1 MWKEVVLMLYLDR
14 TQECS
19 TRVLHAPSPS
29 KQTASRLARLEAMS
43 LERVRTNLTAHSLLQ
58 AVLLWLSFAMAVIWK
73 KQDDGPITTVNG
85 WFVGLAAGSVVTVAT
100 AGAVVIIL
108 FLTAVIID
116 IALSDDDDD
125 EANQPLGRKAF
136 IDAWQPIV
144 LWCVA
149 AAWLYAP
156 IKLGLLA
163 TAMWPYQVALA
174 AIWLLP
180 ALHSLKYTY
189 AIWLRVYWLKAQVG
203 QGYVQVYDLDI
214 WPPQLAYA
222 KVPYDGHT
230 ALLESLVL
238 AGNYQ
243 QAIEAAGATGR
254 QIDGLVTDL
263 LTELADADAVAT
275 DHLEGDIATQVERRR
290 EAIINHYVAGIEAAT
305 DAFVRGETAVRDDER
320 AAQSASD
327 EFILSQDRLIAG
339 MNAQAFLDETERFAG
354 APAASGKIR
363 RALAFVRS
371 LSRQQRKE

>member
-1 MWKEVVLMLYLDR
+1 MLYLDR
-14 TQECS
+14 TEQCG
-19 TRVLHAPSPS
+19 TQVLHAPNPS
-29 KQTASRLARLEAMS
+29 KQTASRLGWLEATS
-43 LERVRTNLTAHSLLQ
+43 FERVRTNLTAHSLLQ
-58 AVLLWLSFAMAVIWK
+58 AVLLWLSFAMAIIWK
-73 KQDDGPITTVNG
+73 GQNGGPITTVNS
-85 WFVGLAAGSVVTVAT
+85 WFVGLAAGSVVTIVVTVAMI
-100 AGAVVIIL
+100 VVLLLAAI
-108 FLTAVIID
+108 VID
-116 IALSDDDDD
+116 MALSDGGYD
-125 EANQPLGRKAF
+125 EANRPLGRKAF

-163 TAMWPYQVALA
+163 TAMWPYQAALA

-180 ALHSLKYTY
+180 ALWSLKYTY
-189 AIWLRVYWLKAQVG
+189 ATWLRVYWLKAQID
-203 QGYVQVYDLDI
+203 QGYIQVYDLDI

-238 AGNYQ
+238 AGKYQ

-254 QIDGLVTDL
+254 QIDRLVTEL
-263 LTELADADAVAT
+263 LAQLADAVAT
-275 DHLEGDIATQVERRR
+275 DHLEGDMATQVERRR

-305 DAFVRGETAVRDDER
+305 DAFVRGETAARDDER
-320 AAQSASD
+320 AAQSAKD

-371 LSRQQRKE
+371 LSRQQQKE

>member
-1 MWKEVVLMLYLDR
+1 MAR
-14 TQECS
+14 
-19 TRVLHAPSPS
+19 
-29 KQTASRLARLEAMS
+29 RLARLEATS

-58 AVLLWLSFAMAVIWK
+58 AVLLWLSFAMAIIWK
-73 KQDDGPITTVNG
+73 EHGGPIATVNG
-85 WFVGLAAGSVVTVAT
+85 WLSGLAAGSVVTIVVTVAMI
-100 AGAVVIIL
+100 VVLLLAAI
-108 FLTAVIID
+108 VID
-116 IALSDDDDD
+116 IALSDDGYD
-125 EANQPLGRKAF
+125 EANRPLGRKAF

-163 TAMWPYQVALA
+163 TAMWPYQAMLA

-180 ALHSLKYTY
+180 ALWSLKYTY
-189 AIWLRVYWLKAQVG
+189 ATWLRVYWLKSQIA

-263 LTELADADAVAT
+263 LAELADADAVAT

-305 DAFVRGETAVRDDER
+305 DAFVQGETAVRDDER
-320 AAQSASD
+320 AAQSAKD

-339 MNAQAFLDETERFAG
+339 MNARAFLDETERFAG

-371 LSRQQRKE
+371 LSRQQREE

>member
-1 MWKEVVLMLYLDR
+1 MLYLDR
-14 TQECS
+14 REECG
-19 TRVLHAPSPS
+19 TRVLHVPSPS
-29 KQTASRLARLEAMS
+29 KQVARRLARLEAMS

-85 WFVGLAAGSVVTVAT
+85 WLSGLAAGSVVTVAT
-100 AGAVVIIL
+100 AGAVVVII
-108 FLTAVIID
+108 FLVAIIID
-116 IALSDDDDD
+116 IVLSDNGDD
-125 EANQPLGRKAF
+125 EANRPLGHKAF
-136 IDAWQPIV
+136 INSCQPLAI
-144 LWCVA
+144 WCVA
-149 AAWLYAP
+149 AVWLYAP

-163 TAMWPYQVALA
+163 TAMWPYQAALA

-180 ALHSLKYTY
+180 ALWSLKYTY
-189 AIWLRVYWLKAQVG
+189 AIWLRVYWLKSQIA

-238 AGNYQ
+238 AGKYQ

-254 QIDGLVTDL
+254 QIDRLVTEL
-263 LTELADADAVAT
+263 LAQLADADAVAT
-275 DHLEGDIATQVERRR
+275 DHLEGDMATQVERRR

-305 DAFVRGETAVRDDER
+305 DAFVRGETAARDDER
-320 AAQSASD
+320 AAQSASA

-339 MNAQAFLDETERFAG
+339 MNARAFLDETERFAG

>member
-1 MWKEVVLMLYLDR
+1 MLYLGQ
-14 TQECS
+14 TQECG
-19 TRVLHAPSPS
+19 TQVLHTPSPS
-29 KQTASRLARLEAMS
+29 KQMASRLARLEVTN
-43 LERVRTNLTAHSLLQ
+43 LERVRSYLTIHSLLQ

-73 KQDDGPITTVNG
+73 GQDGPITTVNS
-85 WFVGLAAGSVVTVAT
+85 WFVGLAAGGVVTAAT
-100 AGAVVIIL
+100 AGAVVVMI
-108 FLTAVIID
+108 FLVAIIID
-116 IALSDDDDD
+116 IALSDDGYD
-125 EANQPLGRKAF
+125 EANRPLGRKAF

-163 TAMWPYQVALA
+163 TSLWPYQAMLA

-203 QGYVQVYDLDI
+203 QGYVQAYDLDTL
-214 WPPQLAYA
+214 PPQLAYA
-222 KVPYDGHT
+222 KVPYNGRT
-230 ALLESLVL
+230 ELIESLIL
-238 AGNYQ
+238 AGKYQ

-254 QIDGLVTDL
+254 QIDGLVTEL
-263 LTELADADAVAT
+263 LAELADADAVAT

-320 AAQSASD
+320 AAQSAKD

-339 MNAQAFLDETERFAG
+339 MNARAFLDETERFAG

-371 LSRQQRKE
+371 LSRQQREE

>member
-1 MWKEVVLMLYLDR
+1 MLYLDQ

-19 TRVLHAPSPS
+19 TRVLHAPNPS
-29 KQTASRLARLEAMS
+29 KQMARRLARLEATS

-58 AVLLWLSFAMAVIWK
+58 AVLLWLSFAMAIIWK
-73 KQDDGPITTVNG
+73 GQNGGPIATVNG
-85 WFVGLAAGSVVTVAT
+85 WLSGLAAGSVVTVAT
-100 AGAVVIIL
+100 AGAAVIMI
-108 FLTAVIID
+108 FLVAVIID
-116 IALSDDDDD
+116 IVLSDNGDE
-125 EANQPLGRKAF
+125 EANHPLGHKAF
-136 IDAWQPIV
+136 INSCQPLAI
-144 LWCVA
+144 WCA
-149 AAWLYAP
+149 AVTWLYAP

-163 TAMWPYQVALA
+163 TSLWPCQAALA

-180 ALHSLKYTY
+180 ALYSLKYTY
-189 AIWLRVYWLKAQVG
+189 ATWLRVYWLKSQIA

-263 LTELADADAVAT
+263 LAELADADAVAT

-290 EAIINHYVAGIEAAT
+290 QGIINHYSRKIAAAT
-305 DAFVRGETAVRDDER
+305 NTFVQSKAAARDDER
-320 AAQSASD
+320 AAQSEGAA
-327 EFILSQDRLIAG
+327 FILSQDRLIAQ
-339 MNAQAFLDETERFAG
+339 MNAQAFLDETERFAS
-354 APAASGKIR
+354 ASDDTSGSIR
-363 RALAFVRS
+363 QALAFVRS
-371 LSRQQRKE
+371 ISRQQRKE

>member
-1 MWKEVVLMLYLDR
+1 MLYVDR
-14 TQECS
+14 TEQCG
-19 TRVLHAPSPS
+19 TQVLHAPNPS
-29 KQTASRLARLEAMS
+29 KQTASRLARLEATS
-43 LERVRTNLTAHSLLQ
+43 LERVRSYLTIHSLLQ

-73 KQDDGPITTVNG
+73 GQDGPITTVSS
-85 WFVGLAAGSVVTVAT
+85 WFVGLVAGGVVTVAT
-100 AGAVVIIL
+100 AGAAVIMI
-108 FLTAVIID
+108 FLVAIIID
-116 IALSDDDDD
+116 IVLSDNGDD
-125 EANQPLGRKAF
+125 EANRPLGRKVF

-163 TAMWPYQVALA
+163 TAMWPYQAMLA

-180 ALHSLKYTY
+180 ALWSLKYTY
-189 AIWLRVYWLKAQVG
+189 ATWLRVYWLKAQVAR
-203 QGYVQVYDLDI
+203 GYIQVYDLDI

-222 KVPYDGHT
+222 KVPYNGQT
-230 ALLESLVL
+230 ELLESLIL
-238 AGNYQ
+238 AGKYQ

-263 LTELADADAVAT
+263 LAQLADADAVAT

-320 AAQSASD
+320 AAQSAKD

-339 MNAQAFLDETERFAG
+339 MNAQAFLGETERFG
-354 APAASGKIR
+354 DAPAASSKIR
-363 RALAFVRS
+363 QALAFVRS

>member
-1 MWKEVVLMLYLDR
+1 MIHLDQ
-14 TQECS
+14 TQAES
-19 TRVLHAPSPS
+19 TRVLHAPNPS
-29 KQTASRLARLEAMS
+29 KQMARRLARLEATS

-58 AVLLWLSFAMAVIWK
+58 AVLLWLSFAMAIIWK
-73 KQDDGPITTVNG
+73 EHGGPIATVNG
-85 WFVGLAAGSVVTVAT
+85 WLSGLAAGSVVTIVVTVAMI
-100 AGAVVIIL
+100 VVLLLAAI
-108 FLTAVIID
+108 VID
-116 IALSDDDDD
+116 IALSDGGYD
-125 EANQPLGRKAF
+125 EANRPLGRKAF

-163 TAMWPYQVALA
+163 TAMWPYQAMLA

-180 ALHSLKYTY
+180 ALWSLKYTY
-189 AIWLRVYWLKAQVG
+189 ATWLRVYWLKRQAK
-203 QGYVQVYDLDI
+203 QGNIQAYNLDTL
-214 WPPQLAYA
+214 PPQLAYA

-238 AGNYQ
+238 AGKYQ

-263 LTELADADAVAT
+263 LAELADADAVAT

-305 DAFVRGETAVRDDER
+305 DAFVQGETAVRDDER
-320 AAQSASD
+320 AAQSAKD
-327 EFILSQDRLIAG
+327 EFILSQDRLIAQ
-339 MNAQAFLDETERFAG
+339 MNAQAFLGETERFAG

-371 LSRQQRKE
+371 ISRQQRKE

>member
-1 MWKEVVLMLYLDR
+1 MLYLDQ

-29 KQTASRLARLEAMS
+29 KQTASRLARLEATS
-43 LERVRTNLTAHSLLQ
+43 LERVRSYLTIHSLLQ

-73 KQDDGPITTVNG
+73 GQDGPITTVNG
-85 WFVGLAAGSVVTVAT
+85 WFVGLAAGGVVTVAT
-100 AGAVVIIL
+100 AGAVVIMI
-108 FLTAVIID
+108 FLVAIIID
-116 IALSDDDDD
+116 IVLSDNGDDKPD
-125 EANQPLGRKAF
+125 QPLGFKAF
-136 IDAWQPIV
+136 INSCQPLAI
-144 LWCVA
+144 WCVA

-163 TAMWPYQVALA
+163 TSLWPYQAALA

-180 ALHSLKYTY
+180 ALWSLKYTY
-189 AIWLRVYWLKAQVG
+189 ATWLRVYWLKAQID
-203 QGYVQVYDLDI
+203 QGYIQVYDLDI

-238 AGNYQ
+238 AGKYQ

-254 QIDGLVTDL
+254 QIDRLVTEL
-263 LTELADADAVAT
+263 LAQLADADAVAT
-275 DHLEGDIATQVERRR
+275 DHLEGDMATQVERRR

-305 DAFVRGETAVRDDER
+305 DAFVRGETAARDDER
-320 AAQSASD
+320 AAQSASA

-339 MNAQAFLDETERFAG
+339 MNAQAFLGETERFG
-354 APAASGKIR
+354 DAPAASGKIR

-371 LSRQQRKE
+371 ISRQQRKE

>member
-1 MWKEVVLMLYLDR
+1 MLYVDR
-14 TQECS
+14 TEQYG

-29 KQTASRLARLEAMS
+29 KQTASRLARLEATS

-73 KQDDGPITTVNG
+73 GQDSGPVTTLNG
-85 WFVGLAAGSVVTVAT
+85 WFVGLAAGGVVTAAT
-100 AGAVVIIL
+100 AGAVVVII
-108 FLTAVIID
+108 FLVAIIID
-116 IALSDDDDD
+116 IVLSDNGDD
-125 EANQPLGRKAF
+125 EANRPLGHKAF
-136 IDAWQPIV
+136 INSCQPLAI
-144 LWCVA
+144 WCVA
-149 AAWLYAP
+149 AVWLYAP

-163 TAMWPYQVALA
+163 TAMWPYQAALA

-180 ALHSLKYTY
+180 ALWSLKYTY
-189 AIWLRVYWLKAQVG
+189 ATWLRVYWLKRQAK
-203 QGYVQVYDLDI
+203 QGSIQAYDLDTL
-214 WPPQLAYA
+214 PPQLTYA
-222 KVPYDGHT
+222 EIPYNGHT
-230 ALLESLVL
+230 ELIESLIL

-243 QAIEAAGATGR
+243 QAIEAAGATGQ
-254 QIDGLVTDL
+254 QIDNLVTEL
-263 LTELADADAVAT
+263 LAQLADADAVAT
-275 DHLEGDIATQVERRR
+275 DHLEGDMATQVERRR

-305 DAFVRGETAVRDDER
+305 NAFVQGETAARDDER